1 MIFMPKFS
9 NKSKKILEQCHPDL
23 QIVLNKAIEFIDFTI
38 LDSTIRTE
46 EQQKEYVEQGKSKT
60 MNSKHLKK
68 FLPEYNEQYSLA
80 VDIAPYP
87 VDWEDR
93 ERFCLLA
100 GFILGI
106 AKIYRQEGYI
116 RSNIRWGGDW
126 NMNNET
132 KDENFS
138 DMPHFECQ

>member
-1 MIFMPKFS
+1 MPKFS
-9 NKSKKILEQCHPDL
+9 NKSKKILAQCHPDL
-23 QIVLNKAIEFIDFTI
+23 QIILNKAIEFIDFSV
-38 LDSTIRTE
+38 LESTIRTE

-68 FLPEYNEQYSLA
+68 FLPEYNEEYSLA

-87 VDWEDR
+87 IDWNDK

-106 AKIYRQEGYI
+106 AKIYKEEGII

-126 NMNNET
+126 NINNQT
-132 KDENFS
+132 KDEKFS
-138 DMPHFECQ
+138 DMPHFEII